1 MAQPPLRHSK
11 QIRILPKRN
20 MKLSARSRYAT
31 RLLLDLALRQT
42 DTPRRTTLLSESTG
56 ITVQFIE
63 QILRPLKKAGLIT
76 SVRGATGG
84 HILDKD
90 PAEITVGEIV
100 RIMEGGIN
108 LTDCVNDESICER
121 SPICKTRQVWVRASK
136 VLEDELDSITLLDLM
151 NNPESFPLDD

>member
-1 MAQPPLRHSK
+1 
-11 QIRILPKRN
+11 

-84 HILDKD
+84 HILDKAPSD
-90 PAEITVGEIV
+90 ITVGEIV

-108 LTDCVNDESICER
+108 LTDCVNDDSICER
-121 SPICKTRQVWVRASK
+121 SSFCKTRQVWVRASK
-136 VLEDELDSITLLDLM
+136 VLEEELDSITLEDLM
-151 NNPESFPLDD
+151 QHPESFPLDD

>member
-1 MAQPPLRHSK
+1 
-11 QIRILPKRN
+11 

-31 RLLLDLALRQT
+31 RLLLDLALRQS
-42 DTPRRTTLLSESTG
+42 DTPHRTTLLSESTG

-76 SVRGATGG
+76 SVRGAAGG

-90 PAEITVGEIV
+90 PASITVGDVI

-108 LTDCVNDESICER
+108 LTDCVTDEGLCNR
-121 SPICKTRQVWVRASK
+121 SPICLTRKVWQRASR
-136 VLEDELDSITLLDLM
+136 VLEKELDSITLADLM
-151 NNPESFPLDD
+151 NNPDGLPLED